1 MSVSTIPTPGMPGGP
16 CRGSCNHTKCHA
28 LRAMSEERCVHCGV
42 RFGFGSKITGEPAMH
57 LRCAQ
62 TIAARSGAPATHPIN
77 DPAVGHQVADHQVG
91 DFRGDKH

>member
-1 MSVSTIPTPGMPGGP
+1 MSIITIQTPGMPGGP
-16 CRGSCNHTKCHA
+16 CRGSCYHTKCHA

-42 RFGFGSKITGEPAMH
+42 RFGFGAKITGEPSMH

-77 DPAVGHQVADHQVG
+77 DPAAGHQVTDR
-91 DFRGDKH
+91 RGDKH

>member
-1 MSVSTIPTPGMPGGP
+1 MSVITILTPGVPGGP
-16 CRGSCNHTKCHA
+16 CRASCNHDKCHT

-42 RFGFGSKITGEPAMH
+42 RFGFGAKITGEPPMH

-77 DPAVGHQVADHQVG
+77 DPAAGHQPGGH
-91 DFRGDKH
+91 RGDRR

>member
-1 MSVSTIPTPGMPGGP
+1 
-16 CRGSCNHTKCHA
+16 
-28 LRAMSEERCVHCGV
+28 MSEERCVHCGV